1 MRKMMFHQVAAKLI
15 KREIWIW
22 KFLCNC
28 KVYDSK
34 SCKERQDL
42 QVVEMTSGYPWT
54 TKSSQT
60 IREVYSGTYIHTYIH
75 IYIKG
80 WHKRSSNCTQSLS
93 PWHHFSCP
101 RWFTYC
107 FPSHL
112 WSKVVCFVL
121 FCLPRW
127 DLPNCGA
134 YMLLASSESSR
145 WVRVTW
151 LGLRLFGATVWK
163 LLIINPFYK

>member
-75 IYIKG
+75 TYIYQRLAQEKLQLY
-80 WHKRSSNCTQSLS
+80 SVFESLTS
-93 PWHHFSCP
+93 FFMSKMVYLLFSK
-101 RWFTYC
+101 
-107 FPSHL
+107 PSMKQGSL
-112 WSKVVCFVL
+112 FCFVL
-121 FCLPRW
+121 FATLRSPKLWCIHALGIFRKLSMSKG
-127 DLPNCGA
+127 DL
-134 YMLLASSESSR
+134 
-145 WVRVTW
+145 TW
-151 LGLRLFGATVWK
+151 FETVWSYSVEA
-163 LLIINPFYK
+163 IDY